1 MKAKINKDGDLILI
15 AENDAEY
22 AIINNGDFDL
32 YLEREIEL
40 PTEGSLWYGHECD
53 QLLLDDMPDIALGYG
68 VKS

>member
-40 PTEGSLWYGHECD
+40 PTEGSLWYAHECEM
-53 QLLLDDMPDIALGYG
+53 LFDDMSDIALGYG